1 MEAGV
6 QSKSVSHFLFTKVS
20 HFSACQQ
27 QPGVVVFSIFFLSL
41 SRNLVAHL
49 SLRTQCRA
57 DEVHDSVKIFV
68 FDVGETSVVELTIAC
83 ELECVVESIDMHN
96 EPG

>member
-1 MEAGV
+1 M
-6 QSKSVSHFLFTKVS
+6 
-20 HFSACQQ
+20 
-27 QPGVVVFSIFFLSL
+27 
-41 SRNLVAHL
+41 AHL
-49 SLRTQCRA
+49 SWRTQCRA